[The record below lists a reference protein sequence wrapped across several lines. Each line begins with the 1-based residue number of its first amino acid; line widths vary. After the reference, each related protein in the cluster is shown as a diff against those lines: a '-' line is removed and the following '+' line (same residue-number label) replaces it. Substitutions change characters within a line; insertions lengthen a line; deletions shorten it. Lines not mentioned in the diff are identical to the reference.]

1 MIGEEVE
8 RSPVQVIL
16 KWALQS
22 GMVCELIC
30 EMATVSAS
38 AISHSQPQL
47 SLGEIDNEGMLH
59 LDGNHGLQAVIPQS
73 SKKLH
78 IQSNLELDDF
88 TLTSEQLLKIDARD
102 GALS

>member
-1 MIGEEVE
+1 M
-8 RSPVQVIL
+8 P
-16 KWALQS
+16 
-22 GMVCELIC
+22 
-30 EMATVSAS
+30 
-38 AISHSQPQL
+38 
-47 SLGEIDNEGMLH
+47 
-59 LDGNHGLQAVIPQS
+59 LQAVIPQS